1 VCSGVPAIIEEVP
14 SSGAHFVVL
23 STSLCASVCKILTSR
38 LQTSSRLAA
47 SQWLCALHNE
57 VNKRLHKPIFDCAH
71 VDSTYDC
78 GCGDED
84 EDSTSPPRT
93 KTVESGSGHSEI
105 VEEYD
110 EEEEGVHD
118 DLTGIDMI
126 KGGR

>member
-1 VCSGVPAIIEEVP
+1 MCNGVPAVVEEVP
-14 SSGAHFVVL
+14 SSGTHFGVL
-23 STSLCASVCKILTSR
+23 PLFLRVPVCVNLISRR

-78 GCGDED
+78 GCGDGD

-110 EEEEGVHD
+110 EEEGVHD